1 MSDSDTA
8 ELKAEVAALSAVVA
22 ALFASAANLNS
33 LGDADRLAF
42 YAEAIARA
50 GQADPERVAALVS
63 KVARQANA
71 ATQVFR
77 ESH

>member
-22 ALFASAANLNS
+22 ALFSSPPELIS

-42 YAEAIARA
+42 YAEAMAQA
-50 GQADPERVAALVS
+50 GQADPERVAAVVS
-63 KVARQANA
+63 KVAQQANA